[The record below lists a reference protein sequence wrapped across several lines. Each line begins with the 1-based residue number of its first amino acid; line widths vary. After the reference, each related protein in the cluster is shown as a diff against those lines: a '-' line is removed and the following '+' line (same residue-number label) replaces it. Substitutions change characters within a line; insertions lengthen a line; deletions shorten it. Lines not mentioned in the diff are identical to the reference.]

1 MPVFLFLLSFELILQ
16 LTALLVNVTRIVAPL
31 FAELVYA
38 LKDDLLVALSI
49 HLDRIVAEADRSSL
63 MAVRSRAKLLGGI
76 EEGVLYLF
84 LLRVRFERVAIL

>member
-16 LTALLVNVTRIVAPL
+16 LTALLVNVTLIVAPL

-84 LLRVRFERVAIL
+84 LLRVRFERVSIL

>member
-16 LTALLVNVTRIVAPL
+16 LATLLVNVTLIVAPL

>member
-16 LTALLVNVTRIVAPL
+16 LTALLVNVTLIVAPL

-84 LLRVRFERVAIL
+84 LLRVRFERIAIL

>member
-16 LTALLVNVTRIVAPL
+16 LATLLVDVTLIVAPL
-31 FAELVYA
+31 LAELVYT
-38 LKDDLLVALSI
+38 LEDDLLVALSI
-49 HLDRIVAEADRSSL
+49 HLDRIVAEADGSSF

>member
-1 MPVFLFLLSFELILQ
+1 MPVFLFLLTFELILQ
-16 LTALLVNVTRIVAPL
+16 LTTLLVNVTLVVAPL
-31 FAELVYA
+31 LAEFVYA

-84 LLRVRFERVAIL
+84 LLRVRFERVSIL